1 MTEDVISSYEYDDH
15 DEKAKDENE
24 KKYDYNNSSKEY
36 QNLNGFYL
44 NISYEHENMIIII
57 YNWKKFYKTDLNW
70 SSLSSSYNDYFKND
84 KIENGYEKIINLINE
99 NNYDIKETKNK
110 IILKLNIKNYKEEII
125 FELIYTHINIDLL
138 CKILSLD
145 IKQLKEKNESIIY
158 KYKEENKK
166 IKEDLDKLIR
176 KKLSMP
182 KIIEKKKLVLIN
194 FDKSS
199 ELNIYDKNYGNEIF
213 NTLKNEECDKLKEL
227 RLYNINISDI
237 SGLKGFRLEKLR
249 KLGLNDNKIKDISI
263 LKDIKFESLEEL
275 WLSNNTINDITVLE
289 KCNLELLIKLD
300 LSFNVISNIN
310 ILKRTKLKN
319 LKELFLYKNKI
330 EDIKPLENEDFK
342 NLEKLDLSLNLI
354 TDICIFSDEKNIFN
368 KLKYLN
374 LSHNKINDINCLQN
388 ISSGGYIF
396 GFFSSSN
403 SPLCNL
409 RDFSLVNNPI
419 DVGKNSR
426 TLNYL
431 QSLYINF
438 RI

>member
-1 MTEDVISSYEYDDH
+1 MTEDVNNSYEYDDH

-57 YNWKKFYKTDLNW
+57 YNWKRFYKTDLNW

-110 IILKLNIKNYKEEII
+110 IILKLNIKNYKEE
-125 FELIYTHINIDLL
+125 
-138 CKILSLD
+138 
-145 IKQLKEKNESIIY
+145 
-158 KYKEENKK
+158 NKK

-194 FDKSS
+194 FDKNS